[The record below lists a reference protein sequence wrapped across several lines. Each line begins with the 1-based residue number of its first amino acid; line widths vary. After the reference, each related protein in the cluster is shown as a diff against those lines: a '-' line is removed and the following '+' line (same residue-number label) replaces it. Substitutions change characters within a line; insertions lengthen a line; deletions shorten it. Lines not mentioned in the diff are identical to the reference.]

1 MKTTVLGSG
10 AYSPG
15 EKKPEQILTDWLTA
29 AALFHGY
36 YHQVV
41 SQASQQVHQANLR
54 ADTPLVQDQASRQPL
69 LTLVMAMQAELATLL
84 QDMDQ
89 LALLTQAPTPRG
101 YQKLA
106 AHTEILTRL
115 TQQAQARLAVG
126 TSPLK

>member
-1 MKTTVLGSG
+1 MKTTVLSSD

-15 EKKPEQILTDWLTA
+15 EKKPEQILADWLTA

-36 YHQVV
+36 YHQLV
-41 SQASQQVHQANLR
+41 SQASQQVHQADLLG
-54 ADTPLVQDQASRQPL
+54 DTPLAHASRQPL

-84 QDMDQ
+84 QEMDQ
-89 LALLTQAPTPRG
+89 LALLTQSPTPRG

-126 TSPLK
+126 ISPLK